1 MRVKV
6 ETYGCTRNR
15 ADGAIMEG
23 LLESAGYEVSED
35 GEIVVLN
42 TCAVKG
48 RTINRMRS
56 RISDLVEEKRI
67 VIVAGCL
74 PSINMDAID
83 DRVDGII
90 DVNNLNKVVEVL
102 EEIESSDDIGVV
114 RYLDDNR
121 VSSDSI
127 CKLDFSRDHTV
138 GSTAVVPIGEG
149 CLGSCTF
156 CATKFARGTL
166 RSYDPDKIFGKVSKL
181 VNSGYKEIQLTSEDT
196 GAYGKDI
203 GRNLPDLLSD
213 LVGIEG
219 NFRIRVGMMN
229 PDQVLPFLDE
239 LIEVFKSSKIYN
251 FLHLP
256 LQSGDDDTLGSMRR
270 KYSVNEFKE
279 IVSAFREGLNDLYL
293 STDVIVGYPTETE
306 DDFERTVEVLKEI
319 KPNNV
324 NVSKFFPHKGTDAY
338 QLDNRVPSEIT
349 KGRSKK
355 LADLRMQISEENN
368 KKYLGDVKE
377 ILVTKEGKKGK
388 GNYIG
393 RLNNYTPVIVK
404 DNRIGEFIEREI
416 KEAKSTYIKT
426 F

>member
-1 MRVKV
+1 MNVKV

-15 ADGAIMEG
+15 ADGAIIED
-23 LLESAGYEVSED
+23 LLEKNGYKLKNDANNV
-35 GEIVVLN
+35 IIN

-56 RISDLVEEKRI
+56 RIKELVKNKEI

-74 PSINMDAID
+74 PSIRIEAID
-83 DRVDGII
+83 GRVDGII
-90 DVNNLNKVVEVL
+90 DVNNIDKVVEVL
-102 EEIESSDDIGVV
+102 EEIESSSDVGVV

-138 GSTAVVPIGEG
+138 GSTSVVPIGEG

-166 RSYDPDKIFGKVSKL
+166 KSYDPDKVYNKVSKL
-181 VNSGYKEIQLTSEDT
+181 VNNGYKEIQLTSEDT

-203 GRNLPDLLSD
+203 DHNLPGLLSD

-219 NFRIRVGMMN
+219 KFRIRVGMMN
-229 PDQVLPFLDE
+229 PDQVMPFLDE
-239 LIEVFKSSKIYN
+239 LVEVFKSSKIYN

-256 LQSGDDDTLGSMRR
+256 LQSGDDDTLSSMRR

-279 IVSAFREGLNDLYL
+279 IVGAFRKGLNDLYL

-306 DDFERTVEVLKEI
+306 EDFERTVEVLEGI

-338 QLDNRVPSEIT
+338 QLDNRVPSEVT
-349 KGRSKK
+349 KERTKK

-368 KKYLGDVKE
+368 KKYLGEVKE

-393 RLNNYTPVIVK
+393 RLNNYTPVIVR
-404 DNRIGEFIEREI
+404 DNKIGEFIEREI